1 MKKTVFLTALLFGFT
16 LSAVTKAANNA
27 TLNFSADIT
36 QGTCDISFP
45 MGTTGTNAIDLGSVD
60 PAVLIGQS
68 DKTTSAHA
76 FTVRA
81 ACKGVAGTGTPG
93 IKLSGSPMTAGA
105 AKLFRDNAGTSS
117 AGFGIAV
124 AQGTGTSVTW
134 ANIKGNGDYLT
145 FTNFDQ
151 GGASSHNNDI
161 AMQAAVACGG
171 ASECAAANL
180 KAGTLKAAVTF
191 AFAYH

>member
-1 MKKTVFLTALLFGFT
+1 MKKTVFLMSLLLGFT
-16 LSAVTKAANNA
+16 FSAVTKAADNA
-27 TLNFSADIT
+27 TLTFSANIT

-45 MGTTGTNAIDLGSVD
+45 AGTTSANAIDIGSVD
-60 PAVLIGQS
+60 PAVLIGQT

-81 ACKGVAGTGTPG
+81 ACQGVAGTGTPG
-93 IKLSGSPMTAGA
+93 IKLTGSPMTGGA
-105 AKLFRDNAGTSS
+105 AKLFRDTTGTNS

-124 AQGTGTSVTW
+124 AQGTGSSIVWT
-134 ANIKGNGDYLT
+134 NLKGNGDYLT
-145 FTNFDQ
+145 FTNFDH
-151 GGASSHNNDI
+151 GGASEHNNDI

-171 ASECAAANL
+171 ATECAAANL
-180 KAGTLKAAVTF
+180 KTGTLKAAVTF